1 MEDPELNE
9 RGFNLTEEEV
19 RGIYRKGIRDWER
32 DDCED
37 YETFVLDDILGEN
50 GVRFGAKRV
59 IFVDCNNSR
68 YVNAIEIERGRTLI
82 TGFTSSERGNG
93 TEGTDHYFLVD
104 VNREVFYTDSLWNPD
119 MDSFYK
125 HDVPSGNHV
134 IYG

>member
-1 MEDPELNE
+1 MENPELNE

-37 YETFVLDDILGEN
+37 YETF
-50 GVRFGAKRV
+50 

-125 HDVPSGNHV
+125 HDV
-134 IYG
+134 